1 MTHVDTATADF
12 VASKAGQLG
21 ALMTAIATQI
31 SDLGSGTPQAQEDLT
46 DLIYLAEGLA
56 RTVRK
61 YANELAA
68 SLAKQNPGS

>member
-1 MTHVDTATADF
+1 MTHVDKATADF

-21 ALMTAIATQI
+21 ALMTSIATQI

-61 YANELAA
+61 YAGELAA